1 MKLKKYLTIMAIVAA
16 LVIGTTGCTGGAK
29 QISNKEDAIVMVWY
43 PNESAKEFEA
53 SRREIGEIISKA
65 SGLPV
70 EHKLTT
76 DYAVVIES
84 ISSGTA
90 DLAYVGAQGYIEAE
104 KRNEKVKP
112 LVVNSGPSGTKDDAL
127 YYSFLGTKEEN
138 KDIFKDGDSYS
149 LNEIEG
155 KRMSFVSNSST
166 SGFVVPSES
175 IIGCFS
181 EKEQWNDLQ
190 PEDLLEG
197 GKEKIFSEVLFGGSH
212 QGSAIN
218 IFADKSDV
226 AAFCDLTMDDY
237 STCVEGNINTAGAV
251 YEINKDAAAPFSKY
265 AGEKYVVI
273 QATPVLNGPIIYN
286 SETLEE
292 EVTTNIRDALTSKET
307 SDNNL
312 IFAPEGEMGIYS
324 KTDKEC
330 FIDIES
336 SWFDPIRNL
345 CQK

>member
-1 MKLKKYLTIMAIVAA
+1 M
-16 LVIGTTGCTGGAK
+16 
-29 QISNKEDAIVMVWY
+29 
-43 PNESAKEFEA
+43 
-53 SRREIGEIISKA
+53 
-65 SGLPV
+65 
-70 EHKLTT
+70 
-76 DYAVVIES
+76 VIES

-138 KDIFKDGDSYS
+138 KDIFKDGDNYS
-149 LNEIEG
+149 LNKIEG

-175 IIGCFS
+175 IIGCFI
-181 EKEQWNDLQ
+181 EKEQWNNLKA
-190 PEDLLEG
+190 EDLLEG
-197 GKEKIFSEVLFGGSH
+197 GKGKIFSEVLFGGSH